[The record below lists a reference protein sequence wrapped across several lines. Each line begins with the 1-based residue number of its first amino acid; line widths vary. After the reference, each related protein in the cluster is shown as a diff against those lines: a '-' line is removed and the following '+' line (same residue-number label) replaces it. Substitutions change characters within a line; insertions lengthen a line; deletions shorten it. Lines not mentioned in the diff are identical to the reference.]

1 MRRVSVMLYWLSYPS
16 QDSYSKTRDL
26 SELCVTDY
34 YLYKWKGSAG
44 SRSQVGVTLPD
55 LPPRHN
61 SAVSRNFWLF
71 LAQMYAKL
79 CVSHRVCIS

>member
-1 MRRVSVMLYWLSYPS
+1 MRRASVMLYWLSYPS

-44 SRSQVGVTLPD
+44 SQVGVTLPD
-55 LPPRHN
+55 LPHATTPQ
-61 SAVSRNFWLF
+61 SPA
-71 LAQMYAKL
+71 
-79 CVSHRVCIS
+79 ISDYF